1 MKANIKKIYSTM
13 KDETFFKKLGL
24 RIAQLRKDAGLT
36 QSELASQLGLK
47 HQQVLASYESAIRRV
62 PSSLLV
68 PLCQAFNLTVDELL
82 QVKPSKQKPGP
93 APKLERQLQQVS
105 KLPKAQQQF
114 VSQFIDTVLASEATK

>member
-1 MKANIKKIYSTM
+1 M